1 MEVKKK
7 RYLLVIISAL
17 MIALCAIGASALT
30 PSENIP
36 VEPLNERNFYKENNG
51 SWYEM
56 IFGQYIDIYK
66 ARSPYTFAFNWSFN
80 NQDSTEFYFS
90 PYMTYTGS
98 FSMTFKELEG
108 YIMYQMIDFDG
119 YFRLATTDDP
129 SDPDYEWIAV
139 NENSV
144 TYDFEHS
151 TSSNSATN
159 TFTYTYDFVFRL
171 NDDVEYNKYPYLQ
184 IYYSLA
190 RNHIEDS
197 YIEFYYMSTNFSSM
211 VYDLT
216 GDAYQDAVLGQF
228 TRLAQQLK
236 DHYDEVSAE
245 IRQGVA
251 DILASNADTFE
262 KLQQIYQF
270 LNSFGNVLQTEAN
283 REDQETQRRGNQGQ
297 TEAAST
303 FNTTQFSSA
312 VNSLFNAISYTGTN
326 FQFKIPAAE
335 NIPYIGD
342 LWEEHVIPLQEW
354 MDKIP
359 IAIKVSFRFLF
370 WVSVLY
376 ATFAGF
382 KSLAKMINGEDD
394 DK

>member
-1 MEVKKK
+1 MEKSKK
-7 RYLLVIISAL
+7 RYLRLILCAVMVVLCTTSAL
-17 MIALCAIGASALT
+17 ADN

-56 IFGQYIDIYK
+56 VFGQYIDIYK

-80 NQDSTEFYFS
+80 NQDSTEFYFR
-90 PYMTYTGS
+90 PYMTYTGN

-108 YIMYQMIDFDG
+108 YIQYQMMDFDG

-129 SDPDYEWIAV
+129 SDSDYEWIDV

-144 TYDFEHS
+144 TYDFDHS

-159 TFTYTYDFVFRL
+159 TFTYSYNFVFRL
-171 NDDVEYNKYPYLQ
+171 NDDIEYNKYPYLQ
-184 IYYSLA
+184 IYYPLA

-228 TRLAQQLK
+228 SLLAQQLK

-251 DILASNADTFE
+251 DILASNANTFE

-270 LNSFGNVLQTEAN
+270 LNSFGNVLQTEAD
-283 REDQETQRRGNQGQ
+283 REDQETQRRANAGQ
-297 TEAAST
+297 EQAASV
-303 FNTTQFSSA
+303 FNATKFTTGL
-312 VNSLFNAISYTGTN
+312 NSLFSGINYTGTYFN
-326 FQFKIPAAE
+326 FTFPAAHDV
-335 NIPYIGD
+335 PYLGD
-342 LWEEHVIPLQEW
+342 LWDSETIPLKEW
-354 MDKIP
+354 IDNLPPQVLMAARVVFWLGVILSVFWHFQNLLDIIGGVDKQ
-359 IAIKVSFRFLF
+359 
-370 WVSVLY
+370 
-376 ATFAGF
+376 
-382 KSLAKMINGEDD
+382 
-394 DK
+394 

>member
-1 MEVKKK
+1 MVV
-7 RYLLVIISAL
+7 LCTTSAL
-17 MIALCAIGASALT
+17 ADN

-56 IFGQYIDIYK
+56 VFGQYIDIYK

-80 NQDSTEFYFS
+80 NQDSTEFYFR
-90 PYMTYTGS
+90 PYMTYTGN

-108 YIMYQMIDFDG
+108 YIQYQMMDFDG

-129 SDPDYEWIAV
+129 SDSDYEWIDV

-159 TFTYTYDFVFRL
+159 TFTFTYNFVFRL
-171 NDDVEYNKYPYLQ
+171 NEDIEYNKYPYLQ
-184 IYYSLA
+184 IYYPLA

-197 YIEFYYMSTNFSSM
+197 YVEFYYMSTNFTSM

-228 TRLAQQLK
+228 SRLAQQLK
-236 DHYDEVSAE
+236 EHYDEVSAE

-251 DILASNADTFE
+251 EILASNADLFD

-270 LNSFGNVLQTEAN
+270 LNSFGNVLQTEAD

-297 TEAAST
+297 DQAASA
-303 FNTTQFSSA
+303 FNIPGISNAFNNLYNALTSTSTSFS
-312 VNSLFNAISYTGTN
+312 
-326 FQFKIPAAE
+326 FKFPAAHDV
-335 NIPYIGD
+335 PYLGD
-342 LWEEHVIPLQEW
+342 LWDEQDIPLRDW
-354 MDKIP
+354 IDRLP
-359 IAIKVSFRFLF
+359 SLVLSSARLVF
-370 WVSVLY
+370 WVACLFTVFYHVRALLRMLQ
-376 ATFAGF
+376 G
-382 KSLAKMINGEDD
+382 GD
-394 DK
+394 